1 MSRSRSRFLPYWRR
15 GAVDTIGAAGKLER
29 ALASSWWDDRGAL
42 TCDFS
47 PHRVHRRPCGSGRAG
62 GRRRAPRWKTRGVSR
77 ASSFALEQWR
87 ADRHRR
93 PPLHYERRFQLV
105 CLKTGRRRYKDVH
118 ENERLHGFAAD
129 HTLAAFTAKERRA
142 DPVGALD
149 ERGKLLGNA
158 YHPWAMAFLLGELAA
173 ELGMVEQGVDVDEL
187 VTQRIRLLPTP
198 GNSLL
203 SEVDQSWDGVAEDFK
218 LEDMVRL
225 LLQQQSARGGEIR
238 NLQGVPRRGC
248 AWQEI
253 PARWFLWETVLSVPW
268 REPGSH
274 INVCE
279 ARARDLAVRL
289 RARHRP
295 LHHQRYLHLMDSQVN
310 LNVAAKGR
318 SGSWRLTHVQRR
330 TAATLLAANLRDVN
344 GFVGT
349 KSNPA
354 DKASRNHRGWQR
366 HRRRL
371 AIRRTIEKAAPP
383 SGHRRSGGA
392 RPRP

>member
-1 MSRSRSRFLPYWRR
+1 MRR
-15 GAVDTIGAAGKLER
+15 TK
-29 ALASSWWDDRGAL
+29 
-42 TCDFS
+42 
-47 PHRVHRRPCGSGRAG
+47 
-62 GRRRAPRWKTRGVSR
+62 
-77 ASSFALEQWR
+77 
-87 ADRHRR
+87 
-93 PPLHYERRFQLV
+93 
-105 CLKTGRRRYKDVH
+105 
-118 ENERLHGFAAD
+118 
-129 HTLAAFTAKERRA
+129 
-142 DPVGALD
+142 
-149 ERGKLLGNA
+149 
-158 YHPWAMAFLLGELAA
+158 
-173 ELGMVEQGVDVDEL
+173 
-187 VTQRIRLLPTP
+187 RIHWH
-198 GNSLL
+198 
-203 SEVDQSWDGVAEDFK
+203 V
-218 LEDMVRL
+218 
-225 LLQQQSARGGEIR
+225 
-238 NLQGVPRRGC
+238 
-248 AWQEI
+248 
-253 PARWFLWETVLSVPW
+253 VLSVPW
-268 REPGSH
+268 RDCHSH

-318 SGSWRLTHVQRR
+318 SGSWRVTHVQRR